1 MEPDEL
7 IEHYPLLYHMAA
19 DGGWESIARHGLLS
33 TSALLDL
40 FEITG
45 QRRTELESRH
55 RPESVPIDHPRYGR
69 AWVRDQKPMDDAG
82 LLRALQDGLTP
93 EHWYRML
100 NQRVFFWLRPE
111 RLFRLLNARAYRLQA
126 HTVLTVDTAAV
137 VREHAREI
145 TLSPINSGAT
155 KPFAHPRG
163 RSTFLPLREYPFRE
177 RRASRSLQNAVVE
190 LAVTPAVPG
199 IADMVVR
206 VARMRCDQVL
216 EVVWK
221 P

>member
-1 MEPDEL
+1 MG
-7 IEHYPLLYHMAA
+7 IE
-19 DGGWESIARHGLLS
+19 
-33 TSALLDL
+33 
-40 FEITG
+40 
-45 QRRTELESRH
+45 
-55 RPESVPIDHPRYGR
+55 
-69 AWVRDQKPMDDAG
+69 DDAAVRAG
-82 LLRALQDGLTP
+82 LASLAAHFGPEADPAKTAVLGPKPRTLRWPLT
-93 EHWYRML
+93 
-100 NQRVFFWLRPE
+100 
-111 RLFRLLNARAYRLQA
+111 
-126 HTVLTVDTAAV
+126 
-137 VREHAREI
+137 EI

-155 KPFAHPRG
+155 KPIAHPRG

-177 RRASRSLQNAVVE
+177 RRASRSLQSAVVE